1 LYTIITGGI
10 QIRRF
15 GYIIRK
21 TIWEPIL
28 SKSKE
33 SKEAGTIS
41 SFQALCTAVASC
53 VGSGNIVGVSTA
65 VLAGGMGAIFW
76 MWVAAFVGMATKYGE
91 IILGMLYREKNE
103 EGNYVG
109 GPMYYIKK
117 GLHAPWLAV
126 LCAFFMVTQI
136 IGGNFIQS
144 NTISGVMKENFGVPY
159 LTTGIAL
166 VLIIFVITLGGLKR
180 LADTA
185 QKIVPVMASLYIAGG
200 IVVVLTHLDSILPML
215 QSILQEACSM
225 KAGMGAAAG
234 LTMKEAMRFGVARGL
249 YSNEA
254 GEGSAAVI
262 HSAAQVDHPARQG
275 FYGVV
280 EVFVDTMVICS
291 TTGFS
296 ILASG
301 VPLEGA
307 SAASLAAEAFG
318 TVSPLFKYVV
328 SVSLILF
335 ASTSIMSQWYF
346 GHVSLMY
353 IKSLKGD
360 RFYRILFP
368 VLILLGSLS
377 TAGIVWSVQ
386 DCMLGLLIIPNVLA
400 LLKLSPVVMKL
411 TAEFFRE
418 NHK

>member
-1 LYTIITGGI
+1 
-10 QIRRF
+10 
-15 GYIIRK
+15 
-21 TIWEPIL
+21 
-28 SKSKE
+28 
-33 SKEAGTIS
+33 
-41 SFQALCTAVASC
+41 
-53 VGSGNIVGVSTA
+53 
-65 VLAGGMGAIFW
+65 M
-76 MWVAAFVGMATKYGE
+76 
-91 IILGMLYREKNE
+91 YR
-103 EGNYVG
+103 V
-109 GPMYYIKK
+109 
-117 GLHAPWLAV
+117 
-126 LCAFFMVTQI
+126 I
-136 IGGNFIQS
+136 IG
-144 NTISGVMKENFGVPY
+144 
-159 LTTGIAL
+159 
-166 VLIIFVITLGGLKR
+166 GGLKR

>member
-1 LYTIITGGI
+1 MKQAKGQRPLFIPRATSRPTASH
-10 QIRRF
+10 IRR
-15 GYIIRK
+15 
-21 TIWEPIL
+21 IWR
-28 SKSKE
+28 
-33 SKEAGTIS
+33 
-41 SFQALCTAVASC
+41 F
-53 VGSGNIVGVSTA
+53 
-65 VLAGGMGAIFW
+65 
-76 MWVAAFVGMATKYGE
+76 
-91 IILGMLYREKNE
+91 
-103 EGNYVG
+103 
-109 GPMYYIKK
+109 
-117 GLHAPWLAV
+117 
-126 LCAFFMVTQI
+126 
-136 IGGNFIQS
+136 
-144 NTISGVMKENFGVPY
+144 
-159 LTTGIAL
+159 
-166 VLIIFVITLGGLKR
+166 
-180 LADTA
+180 
-185 QKIVPVMASLYIAGG
+185 
-200 IVVVLTHLDSILPML
+200 LP
-215 QSILQEACSM
+215 SE
-225 KAGMGAAAG
+225 
-234 LTMKEAMRFGVARGL
+234 
-249 YSNEA
+249 
-254 GEGSAAVI
+254 
-262 HSAAQVDHPARQG
+262 
-275 FYGVV
+275 
-280 EVFVDTMVICS
+280 MVICS